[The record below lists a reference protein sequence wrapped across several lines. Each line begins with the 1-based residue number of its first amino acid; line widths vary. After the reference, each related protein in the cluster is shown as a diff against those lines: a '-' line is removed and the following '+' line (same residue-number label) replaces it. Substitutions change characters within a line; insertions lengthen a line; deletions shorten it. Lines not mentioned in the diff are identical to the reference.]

1 MNPIEF
7 ARNLF
12 ALRMERGMTV
22 EELAEA
28 LEISPETI
36 CEWECAKTSPSL
48 DQMNRLARLYGIPL
62 DEVIRNPK
70 PHDTIP
76 VPPIPQPSPS
86 SEEEAQ
92 TPSPVAEKA
101 PVGESAPTP
110 SRRKKRKI
118 APWEILVILLL
129 LAIMGTAL
137 FFAIRPDLF
146 PFLPN

>member
-28 LEISPETI
+28 LNTSPETV

-48 DQMNRLARLYGIPL
+48 DQMNRLARLYGISL

-76 VPPIPQPSPS
+76 VPPVPQTA
-86 SEEEAQ
+86 EE
-92 TPSPVAEKA
+92 PKAEEPK
-101 PVGESAPTP
+101 PTP
-110 SRRKKRKI
+110 VSKETVAKEASPAPARRRKRKT
-118 APWEILVILLL
+118 AFWEILVILLL
-129 LAIMGTAL
+129 LALMGAAL
-137 FFAIRPDLF
+137 VFAIRPDLF